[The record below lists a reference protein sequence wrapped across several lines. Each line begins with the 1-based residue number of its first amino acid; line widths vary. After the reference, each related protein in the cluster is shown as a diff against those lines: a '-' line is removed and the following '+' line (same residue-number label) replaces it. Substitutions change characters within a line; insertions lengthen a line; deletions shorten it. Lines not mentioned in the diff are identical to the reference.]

1 MQAMPRYGVP
11 MRPQILI
18 GAGCSV
24 AADDIDLGV
33 RPPQRNHQIAE
44 EVQKAG
50 IIFMDLPCSMVA
62 QVLIDSG
69 LSAGIVTVP
78 MAVHHVESFSCV
90 GMIEAQTITKPIG
103 RTRICLL
110 YTSDAA
116 DERSSV

>member
-1 MQAMPRYGVP
+1 MYVNKSRVPGPRP
-11 MRPQILI
+11 PFH
-18 GAGCSV
+18 
-24 AADDIDLGV
+24 DIDLGV